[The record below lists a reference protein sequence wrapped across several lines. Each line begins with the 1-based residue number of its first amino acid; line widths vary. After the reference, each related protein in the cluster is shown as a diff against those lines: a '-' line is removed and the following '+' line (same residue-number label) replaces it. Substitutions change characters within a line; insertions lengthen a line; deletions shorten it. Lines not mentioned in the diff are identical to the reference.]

1 MSRQVLTPQVSAQTV
16 FVRLLHAHGSLMR
29 SIEARLL
36 AEHGLSAN
44 DFETL
49 LHLSHAERGE
59 LRRIDLAERLR
70 LTPSGV
76 TRSSTASSVKADRP
90 WRLPDRRPGHLRR
103 DHREGPRDARA
114 AACTHAA
121 VCEEMIGADLS
132 PAELDDL
139 AALLGRLPGV
149 DNVDARACAGGD
161 ARASP
166 RARRSARRAPRLV
179 RREIAQG
186 RADVGSDRDALRREN
201 PLHRRLTREAL
212 DAGPQLR
219 E

>member
-1 MSRQVLTPQVSAQTV
+1 
-16 FVRLLHAHGSLMR
+16 MR

-36 AEHGLSAN
+36 ADHGLSAN

-76 TRSSTASSVKADRP
+76 TRLLDG
-90 WRLPDRRPGHLRR
+90 LE
-103 DHREGPRDARA
+103 REGLTDRGGCPTDARVTYA
-114 AACTHAA
+114 VITEKGRETLARAACTHAA

-132 PAELDDL
+132 PAELDDSPRCS
-139 AALLGRLPGV
+139 AACRVSTTSTRVPAPAAT
-149 DNVDARACAGGD
+149 ARARLQRGD
-161 ARASP
+161 Q
-166 RARRSARRAPRLV
+166 RRELPRLV
-179 RREIAQG
+179 RREVAQRG
-186 RADVGSDRDALRREN
+186 ADVGSDRHALRRED
-201 PLHRRLTREAL
+201 PLHRRLTREPL